1 MMENNNSNLQ
11 SDILDSFK
19 VELQDTLTRN
29 NNDLSLKISTD
40 LDQQFL
46 QFQSYLM
53 TLVKKLVT
61 EMSLLRTSS
70 YSPPNINTPTIY
82 PPTVSS
88 LIHTIPSS

>member
-1 MMENNNSNLQ
+1 MMKNNNSNLQ

-46 QFQSYLM
+46 QFQSY
-53 TLVKKLVT
+53 
-61 EMSLLRTSS
+61 
-70 YSPPNINTPTIY
+70 
-82 PPTVSS
+82 
-88 LIHTIPSS
+88 

>member
-1 MMENNNSNLQ
+1 
-11 SDILDSFK
+11 
-19 VELQDTLTRN
+19 
-29 NNDLSLKISTD
+29 
-40 LDQQFL
+40 
-46 QFQSYLM
+46 M

-70 YSPPNINTPTIY
+70 YSPPNINTPTIH